1 MYKNRKTNYPLYEVR
16 ECASLRALIDD
27 AARDF
32 PDMVSF
38 RYRSGGEVVSVTYPE
53 VKEQVDALG
62 TAMYD
67 LGIGNTHVAIIGANS
82 FDWVR
87 AYLSTLNTEG
97 VVVPVD
103 KDLSDDDTVFVLDNS
118 DATAVFH
125 AGKAT
130 EKKLLALEDRLPNI
144 KYFICFDEPA
154 VKDERHLYVGDLLEK
169 GKELLAAGDRRFLD
183 VTPDNECLKELLYTS
198 GTTGRAKGVMLN
210 AKALIT
216 NIRASQML
224 MKITD
229 TAVSILPYHHSY
241 ESTTGILTMFH
252 HGMTICINES
262 LRTVLPN
269 IKFYRPTE
277 VQLVPL
283 FVEKIYRGIWDK
295 AEESGKAAALRKLIR
310 FSNGMLSVG
319 IDLRKP
325 LFKSVT
331 ENFGGRLEK
340 IVCGGAPIRAE
351 VGKFFEDIGIILCN
365 GYGITECSPLVSAN
379 PDVGSDCTTVGYPL
393 ACLEV
398 KIDEPNADGEGEI
411 LVKGDVVMM
420 GYYHQP
426 EATAA
431 VIRDGWFYTGDYGRI
446 DEKGRLVITGR
457 KKNII
462 ILGNGKNI
470 YPEELEGYIAGI
482 SYITDCIVYAD
493 RDADGVES
501 ALCAE
506 CAIDPEVL
514 AGTDREELRA
524 RVKSDI
530 FKTLANLPAYKQ
542 VARVVVRDKPFV
554 KTASAKIRRA
564 ADGKP
569 LE

>member
-53 VKEQVDALG
+53 VKEQVVALG

-154 VKDERHLYVGDLLEK
+154 VKDERHLYVGDLMEK

-331 ENFGGRLEK
+331 ENFGGRLK
-340 IVCGGAPIRAE
+340 AIICGGAPLKPDM
-351 VGKFFEDIGIILCN
+351 VDFFDSIGITLIN
-365 GYGITECSPLVSAN
+365 GYGITECGPLISIN
-379 PDVGSDCTTVGYPL
+379 RPEFHNYESVGQLLPGMQL
-393 ACLEV
+393 R
-398 KIDEPNADGEGEI
+398 IDDPNEAGEGEI
-411 LVKGDVVMM
+411 CVKGPILAL
-420 GYYHQP
+420 GYYNSR
-426 EATAA
+426 EKTAESFLQNPLNHA
-431 VIRDGWFYTGDYGRI
+431 YDERIYKTGDLGHFAPDGNLMFHGRKDRQVKHLGHRVELGEIDLAAAKVPGVEDCCALYDQAHEQIWLFYTGEGVTKRDIAVALRADLPGFMVPRKI
-446 DEKGRLVITGR
+446 EQLAAMPRLD
-457 KKNII
+457 
-462 ILGNGKNI
+462 NGKTNMRALA
-470 YPEELEGYIAGI
+470 ER
-482 SYITDCIVYAD
+482 ITA
-493 RDADGVES
+493 A
-501 ALCAE
+501 
-506 CAIDPEVL
+506 
-514 AGTDREELRA
+514 
-524 RVKSDI
+524 
-530 FKTLANLPAYKQ
+530 
-542 VARVVVRDKPFV
+542 
-554 KTASAKIRRA
+554 AKH
-564 ADGKP
+564 
-569 LE
+569 

>member
-1 MYKNRKTNYPLYEVR
+1 MAIRCGATLFINDSIKRVLKNMQVCRPQYIYLVPAFVEV
-16 ECASLRALIDD
+16 
-27 AARDF
+27 F
-32 PDMVSF
+32 
-38 RYRSGGEVVSVTYPE
+38 YRRIMS
-53 VKEQVDALG
+53 
-62 TAMYD
+62 
-67 LGIGNTHVAIIGANS
+67 AI
-82 FDWVR
+82 
-87 AYLSTLNTEG
+87 E
-97 VVVPVD
+97 
-103 KDLSDDDTVFVLDNS
+103 
-118 DATAVFH
+118 
-125 AGKAT
+125 
-130 EKKLLALEDRLPNI
+130 
-144 KYFICFDEPA
+144 
-154 VKDERHLYVGDLLEK
+154 EK
-169 GKELLAAGDRRFLD
+169 GKTKTIEKARKMSNMLL
-183 VTPDNECLKELLYTS
+183 KS
-198 GTTGRAKGVMLN
+198 
-210 AKALIT
+210 
-216 NIRASQML
+216 
-224 MKITD
+224 
-229 TAVSILPYHHSY
+229 
-241 ESTTGILTMFH
+241 
-252 HGMTICINES
+252 
-262 LRTVLPN
+262 
-269 IKFYRPTE
+269 
-277 VQLVPL
+277 
-283 FVEKIYRGIWDK
+283 
-295 AEESGKAAALRKLIR
+295 
-310 FSNGMLSVG
+310 G
-319 IDLRKP
+319 IDIRKK
-325 LFKSVT
+325 LFREIH

-411 LVKGDVVMM
+411 LVMGDVVMM
-420 GYYHQP
+420 GYYLQP

-482 SYITDCIVYAD
+482 NYITDCIVYAD